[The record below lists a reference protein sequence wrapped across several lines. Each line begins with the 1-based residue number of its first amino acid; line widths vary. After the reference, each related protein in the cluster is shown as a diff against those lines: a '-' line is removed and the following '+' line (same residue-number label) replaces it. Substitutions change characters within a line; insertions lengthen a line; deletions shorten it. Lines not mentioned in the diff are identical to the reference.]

1 MTESNP
7 DTPSLEARFA
17 ELEKKV
23 ALLDDIEAL
32 RRLRMTYH
40 DYVNEERWADIADLF
55 TEDASIDFEYVA
67 MMKGREDI
75 SKQFVDIPNHTD
87 MLKQFIHNHVVEV
100 NGDTAKGFLY
110 LEAKYATEGE
120 SLFVAGKITD
130 DYVRIDNRWLIQDT
144 VTHIYFTTPLSKG
157 WAVEDPHYLR
167 GGTANRENLERAR
180 NTTERD

>member
-1 MTESNP
+1 MTESKP
-7 DTPSLEARFA
+7 DAPSLAARIV

-40 DYVNEERWADIADLF
+40 DYVNEERWAEIADLF
-55 TEDASIDFEYVA
+55 TEDASIDFGYVA
-67 MMKGREDI
+67 IMKGRDDI
-75 SKQFVDIPNHTD
+75 IEQFVDIPNHTD

-110 LEAKYATEGE
+110 LEAKYADQGE

-130 DYVRIDNRWLIQDT
+130 DYVRVDDRWLIKDT
-144 VTHIYFTTPLSKG
+144 VTHLYFTTPLSKG
-157 WAVEDPHYLR
+157 WAVENPHYLR
-167 GGTANRENLERAR
+167 GGTANREELERTQK
-180 NTTERD
+180 TT